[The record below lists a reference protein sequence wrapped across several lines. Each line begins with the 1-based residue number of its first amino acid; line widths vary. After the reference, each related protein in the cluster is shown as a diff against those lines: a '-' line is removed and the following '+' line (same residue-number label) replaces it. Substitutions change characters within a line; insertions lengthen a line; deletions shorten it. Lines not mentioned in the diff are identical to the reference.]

1 MGLEQKIWWL
11 KSDLIL
17 RSLGKRSRSKI
28 KITYSDLDHTKDQD
42 QLSDLDL
49 LDQDHWSF
57 NSSGRQTQIL
67 LVYVI
72 GDVAHSIE
80 VALKPNLSGLDG
92 KNIALELVLNYL
104 IIS

>member
-1 MGLEQKIWWL
+1 MI

-28 KITYSDLDHTKDQD
+28 KITYYDLDHTKDQD

-57 NSSGRQTQIL
+57 NSS
-67 LVYVI
+67 
-72 GDVAHSIE
+72 VAVHA
-80 VALKPNLSGLDG
+80 VAFIWQSFGTSAAPMESAKL
-92 KNIALELVLNYL
+92 
-104 IIS
+104 